1 MELFTTF
8 TILIVLSATFAYINE
23 RYLKFPRTI
32 GIMIVSLIASLVII
46 GLASPIPAIYEESTA
61 LVGSLN
67 FSKVVMEVL
76 LSFLLFAGALHVD
89 TRTLASEQ
97 KPILAF
103 ATIGLLISTFLVGTL
118 VYFMFQ
124 LLSYP
129 VDYIYCLLFG
139 SLISPTDPI
148 AVLSI
153 LKNARVPKQLEVKI
167 TGESLFN
174 DGIAV
179 VVFLSLFE
187 MARLGVG
194 EVSTLDIALLFLKEV
209 GGGVV
214 LGIALGYAGF
224 YLMKSIDEYIVEVL
238 ITLAL
243 VMGGYTLALQLHIS
257 GPLAV
262 VVMGLMMS
270 DKGRAKAMSE
280 NTREYVDKSW
290 ELIDEVLNAVLFVL
304 IGMEILVMPFEQL
317 YITAGLIAIV
327 LVLVSRFVAVWL
339 PISLMKLRRAFV
351 PKTVR
356 ILTWGGL
363 RGGIS
368 VALAL
373 TLTEDMQRELWVS
386 MTYIVVIFSIIVQG
400 LTIGSLVKRLGISE
414 Q

>member
-32 GIMIVSLIASLVII
+32 GIMIVSLITSLVII

-187 MARLGVG
+187 MARLGIG
-194 EVSTLDIALLFLKEV
+194 EVSTLDIALLFLKEA
-209 GGGVV
+209 GGGIV

-243 VMGGYTLALQLHIS
+243 VMGGYTLALNLHIS

-270 DKGRAKAMSE
+270 DKGRTKAMSE

-290 ELIDEVLNAVLFVL
+290 ELIDEVLNAVEFVL
-304 IGMEILVMPFEQL
+304 IGMEILVMPFDRL
-317 YITAGLIAIV
+317 YIIAGIIAIV

-400 LTIGSLVKRLGISE
+400 LTIGSLVKRLGISG